1 MRLTVVLP
9 GFAEHVAAVREESGA
24 WAGDGVGI
32 DVVAAAV
39 PGDMSASRYGL
50 AVAGPAMLAEVVRAA
65 RSGSDGVLIDCAA
78 EPVVHAAREVVDVP
92 VVGGLLPALHVA
104 MNLVPRVGA
113 LTTLPSA
120 ASVFR
125 QLLAREGMSG
135 RCRVVLVPH
144 PGREPGFQARALVRA
159 LCAGAEQAVASG
171 EADVLVLSCT
181 GLSGAARAVQDHL
194 AGRGPFVPVVD
205 LTGAALMLLENM
217 VRLGVRPS
225 RTAYPPAVAA
235 PDGL

>member
-9 GFAEHVAAVREESGA
+9 GFAEHVATVREEVGA
-24 WAGDGVGI
+24 WAGHGVGV

-39 PGDMSASRYGL
+39 PDEMSASRYGL
-50 AVAGPAMLAEVVRAA
+50 AAAGPAILAEVVRAA
-65 RSGSDGVLIDCAA
+65 HSGSDGVMIDCAA

-104 MNLVPRVGA
+104 MNLGLRVGV

-125 QLLAREGMSG
+125 QLLAQEGVSG
-135 RCRVVLVPH
+135 RCRVLTVPF
-144 PGREPGFQARALVRA
+144 GSGESGFEKEALVRA
-159 LCAGAEQAVASG
+159 LNAGAVQAVTSD

-181 GLSGAARAVQDHL
+181 GLSGATRAVQDHL
-194 AGRGPFVPVVD
+194 AERGPFVPVVD
-205 LTGAALMLLENM
+205 LTGAALMLLESM
-217 VRLGVRPS
+217 VRLGVHPS
-225 RTAYPPAVAA
+225 RTAYSSVAA
-235 PDGL
+235 PEGW

>member
-1 MRLTVVLP
+1 M
-9 GFAEHVAAVREESGA
+9 
-24 WAGDGVGI
+24 
-32 DVVAAAV
+32 VAAAA
-39 PGDMSASRYGL
+39 PGEMSASRYGL
-50 AVAGPAMLAEVVRAA
+50 AVAGLALLAEVVRAA

-92 VVGGLLPALHVA
+92 VVGGLVPALHVA
-104 MNLVPRVGA
+104 MSLGPRVGL

-125 QLLAREGMSG
+125 QLPAQEGVSG
-135 RCRVVLVPH
+135 RCRVVMVPS
-144 PGREPGFQARALVRA
+144 PGGESGFEGGALVRA

-181 GLSGAARAVQDHL
+181 GISGAARAVQDYL

-205 LTGAALMLLENM
+205 LTGAALMLLESM

-225 RTAYPPAVAA
+225 RTAYSPAVAA
-235 PDGL
+235 PGGL